1 MSFKIGAA
9 TITKAYLGATEII
22 KAYLGANL
30 VFLSGDTTSFI
41 TTWRTTSLNE
51 TITIPTGSGVY
62 NYDLS
67 TSDGQTFNGVTG
79 GQTITFAAAGDY
91 DISISGTFPQIFFN
105 NSGDKDKLIKVKQWG
120 NIAWGSQ
127 QDKAFFGVTNCDWT
141 ATDFPNWSNVTR
153 MSGTFRSSSFNGNL
167 TNWDFSNVTRLDVGF
182 FGSSSYAGVG
192 LGSIDVGNVTNFS
205 LAIRDT
211 NVDQNLSSWDITSAT
226 NFTNFAQNTTFSTS
240 NYDAILIGWEATLQA
255 AFPNGSGYTP
265 SISINF
271 GNSEYTGGAAAE
283 AARTSLINIFNWTIT
298 DGGIA

>member
-1 MSFKIGAA
+1 MPN
-9 TITKAYLGATEII
+9 EIYNSSLWGSPQEVGWGSI
-22 KAYLGANL
+22 YYAFSKG
-30 VFLSGDTTSFI
+30 GDTTSFI

-62 NYDLS
+62 NYDIS
-67 TSDGQTFNGVTG
+67 TSDGQNFTGVAG
-79 GQTITFAAAGDY
+79 NQTITFGAAGDY

-120 NIAWGSQ
+120 NIAWGSSQ
-127 QDKAFFGVTNCDWT
+127 NKAFYGVSNCDWT

-167 TNWDFSNVTRLDVGF
+167 TNWDFSNVTRIDVAF
-182 FGSSSYAGVG
+182 FGSSSYTGVG
-192 LGSIDVGNVTNFS
+192 LGSIDVGSVTNFS

-226 NFTNFAQNTTFSTS
+226 NFTSFAQNTTFSTS

-271 GNSEYTGGAAAE
+271 GNSEYNGGGAAE
-283 AARTSLINIFNWTIT
+283 AARTSLINTFNWTIT
-298 DGGIA
+298 DGGLA

>member
-1 MSFKIGAA
+1 MAN
-9 TITKAYLGATEII
+9 EIYNSSLWGSPQEVGWGSI
-22 KAYLGANL
+22 YYAFSKG
-30 VFLSGDTTSFI
+30 GDTTSFI

-51 TITIPTGSGVY
+51 TITIPTASGVY
-62 NYDLS
+62 NYDIS
-67 TSDGQTFNGVTG
+67 TSDGQTFTGVNGN
-79 GQTITFAAAGDY
+79 QTITFGAAGDY

-120 NIAWGSQ
+120 NIAWGSSQ
-127 QDKAFFGVTNCDWT
+127 NKAFYGVSNCDWT

-153 MSGTFRSSSFNGNL
+153 MSATFRSSSFNGNL
-167 TNWDFSNVTRLDVGF
+167 TNWDFSNVTRIDVAF
-182 FGSSSYAGVG
+182 FGSSSYTGVG

-226 NFTNFAQNTTFSTS
+226 NFTSFAQNTTFSTS

-271 GNSEYTGGAAAE
+271 GNSEYNGGGAAE
-283 AARTSLINIFNWTIT
+283 AARTSLINTFNWTIT
-298 DGGIA
+298 DGGLA